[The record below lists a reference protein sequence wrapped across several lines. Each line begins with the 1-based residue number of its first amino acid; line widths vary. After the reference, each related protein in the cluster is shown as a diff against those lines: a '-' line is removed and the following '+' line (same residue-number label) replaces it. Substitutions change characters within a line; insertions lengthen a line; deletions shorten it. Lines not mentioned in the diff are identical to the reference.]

1 MGTLLAVAIG
11 GALGSLAR
19 YGLGLW
25 SEQVI
30 GGDFPYGILVA
41 NVAGSVAIGV
51 CFVLLFERA
60 LLPEV
65 WRSLLMVGFL
75 GGFTTFSTFSLQAIG
90 LLQDGRLLA
99 AGVYVLGSVVLSL
112 AGAWLGILAMRQL
125 TS

>member
-25 SEQVI
+25 SEQVS

-125 TS
+125 MS

>member
-1 MGTLLAVAIG
+1 MGTLLAVATG

-25 SEQVI
+25 SERML
-30 GGDFPYGILVA
+30 GDDFPYGMLIA
-41 NVAGSVAIGV
+41 NVAGSFAMGV

-60 LLPEV
+60 LLPEF
-65 WRSLLMVGFL
+65 WRPLLMAGFL

-99 AGVYVLGSVVLSL
+99 AGVYVLGSVALSL
-112 AGAWLGILAMRQL
+112 IGAWLGILAARL
-125 TS
+125 VAS